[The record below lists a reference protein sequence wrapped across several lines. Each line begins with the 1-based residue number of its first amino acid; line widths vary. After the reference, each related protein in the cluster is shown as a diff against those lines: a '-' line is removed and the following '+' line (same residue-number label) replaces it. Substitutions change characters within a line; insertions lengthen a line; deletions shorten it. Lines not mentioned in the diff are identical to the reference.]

1 MSITYSRSRNSP
13 SLLLSNPK
21 TPGLMHRPAKVLI
34 IDDSAVAR
42 QTLKLI
48 LSEDP
53 ELEVVGT
60 APDALIALRKIPEL
74 NPDVLTLD
82 VQMPKMDGLTFL
94 ERLMKSRPMPVVMV
108 SAYTQAGSET
118 ALRSLELGAVD
129 IIEKRKIEVREGLNE
144 LAILI
149 TDRVKAA
156 AQAKLKTPRQRFLEP
171 MPRPD
176 TDAGL
181 PPKKPSR
188 PLAKQQ
194 PLIAIGA
201 STGGTEVLREVL
213 SSLPQDMPGIAIVQ
227 HMPKAFTGSFAES
240 LDRVCKIDVKE
251 AEAGDRVLPGT
262 ALLAPGDMHMI
273 LEADPSGYQAR
284 LNEGEL
290 VNRHRPAVDV
300 LFRSVASM
308 AGSAAIGV
316 ILTGMG
322 NDGAKGMAEMHDSG
336 AHTMAQDEDSCVVYG
351 MPRVAVES
359 GAVDEVLNPQ
369 QIVRRLLELR

>member
-1 MSITYSRSRNSP
+1 MN
-13 SLLLSNPK
+13 
-21 TPGLMHRPAKVLI
+21 RPAKVLI

-129 IIEKRKIEVREGLNE
+129 IIEKPKIEVREGLNE

-149 TDRVKAA
+149 TDKVKAA

-171 MPRPD
+171 MPRHD
-176 TDAGL
+176 TDAVL

-240 LDRVCKIDVKE
+240 LDRICKIDVKE

-273 LEADPSGYQAR
+273 LEADPSGYRAR

-359 GAVDEVLNPQ
+359 GAVDEVLNPE